1 MKKCDTLILGHIVTL
16 DTDAGVVET
25 IAVKDG
31 KIVYAG
37 DKITARKLCD
47 DNTKILDYTGK
58 YIYPGFFD
66 SHTHGVMASQR
77 LCFQCNLC
85 DGKSME
91 EYVQIIKKYIDD
103 NPGRRVYQG
112 AGWVKRGDINA
123 SMIDEVC
130 KDIPVVLTSADG
142 HSMWV
147 NSACLKDCG
156 FDAEKAKEMG
166 TDIVRVDV
174 NGNPTGWLSESATAV
189 VMAKYAP
196 TKEDIKEGLLAWQEF
211 AFANGMTAVVEA
223 AGDGYPDSLEAYK
236 ELVEEGKWK
245 LRTYSYNFHKNIM
258 FDVDKYVETIK
269 DDMNK
274 YNSDYFKVV
283 GSKLFFDGVVEA
295 HTAYLQ
301 EPYDDDPDYYGVFNF
316 KGNEE
321 VAKNIIERLNAEN
334 IPVHIHTVGD
344 GAVKFAMDC
353 IENSEINNCNFT
365 VKNCLAHLQLVKPED
380 IKRIGEYGVIT
391 IVAPLW
397 VPAIGTYFKPEI
409 QYLGEDR
416 AYNSYPIKSFEDAGA
431 TICFHTDYPI
441 TSIVNYPKAFYIASK
456 RRDPKEGAKSVKNPD
471 EAISQLRSLLAVTV
485 NGAYMVNEQN
495 RLGKLIPGMIAN
507 CVVYDGDLLDADIEK
522 IPNVNLLA
530 TIVDGE
536 IVYSKN

>member
-16 DTDAGVVET
+16 DTDAGVVEA

-31 KIVYAG
+31 KIIYAG

-196 TKEDIKEGLLAWQEF
+196 TKEDIKEGLLVWQEF

-258 FDVDKYVETIK
+258 FDVDKYVQTIK
-269 DDMNK
+269 DDMKK
-274 YNSDYFKVV
+274 YNSEYFKVV

-380 IKRIGEYGVIT
+380 IKRIGEYGVIA

-416 AYNSYPIKSFEDAGA
+416 AYNAYPIKSFEDAGA

-485 NGAYMVNEQN
+485 NGAYMVNEQDH
-495 RLGKLIPGMIAN
+495 LGKLLPGMIAN